1 MAADN
6 PDCEGAIATDFISQM
21 GETTKEAKEFLKLLY
36 IELPDGINLARVR
49 FKFATAQHVHRM
61 QGKDAA
67 PDRQL
72 ECSSMI
78 LRPPVCLLLEI
89 AACKSWSLGS
99 TIGHDIC
106 QSAHKW
112 CGLWSSIYSWL
123 SLRQI
128 ARMQKGAQQAST
140 ETLES
145 GRPRCLL

>member
-1 MAADN
+1 VLLRQTSSPRWVKRQRKPRN
-6 PDCEGAIATDFISQM
+6 SSSFSTLNCL
-21 GETTKEAKEFLKLLY
+21 TTSTLLVSV
-36 IELPDGINLARVR
+36 LS
-49 FKFATAQHVHRM
+49 ATAQHVHVHRM

-112 CGLWSSIYSWL
+112 CGLWPSIYSWL